1 MPVQSES
8 QRKMIFARR
17 NKYKTKKDTP
27 AKWKFIWDKGWE
39 NKGDLPEKAESS
51 ESTLTRY
58 LSIIAEENSVK
69 TLTNVGL
76 VDRLVEF
83 IRKNPF
89 PKDHAQFRKWAKDMG
104 YEDTGDDAEEYAYA
118 MLTLI
123 LCGGK
128 SKGKE
133 IEASEKN
140 KAIGD
145 QIENEHVEWDTNNAV
160 LHRMQMVLQQ
170 KIRNDHLAEDKNYY
184 INGADF
190 IKELKKEK

>member
-1 MPVQSES
+1 M
-8 QRKMIFARR
+8 
-17 NKYKTKKDTP
+17 KTFKD
-27 AKWKFIWDKGWE
+27 
-39 NKGDLPEKAESS
+39 
-51 ESTLTRY
+51 Y
-58 LSIIAEENSVK
+58 LEMNSIK
-69 TLTNVGL
+69 QLTNVGL
-76 VDRLVEF
+76 VDRLVDF
-83 IRKNPF
+83 IQTHPF
-89 PKDHAQFRKWAKDMG
+89 PRDSSQFRKWAKDMG

-123 LCGGK
+123 LCGGA

-133 IEASEKN
+133 IEAPEKN

-145 QIENEHVEWDTNNAV
+145 EIEKEHVEWDTDNAV

-184 INGADF
+184 VNGADF